1 VSNVSIIY
9 SKEKNKKLLSI
20 TLLIV
25 NLIFNKSIINP
36 MNNDLNTN
44 FENYKNMKKLLQINY
59 HSVYNNQHKTLKS
72 NIVKNI
78 IRFSSVYR
86 SSSYLILTHKYK

>member
-1 VSNVSIIY
+1 MSNVSIIY
-9 SKEKNKKLLSI
+9 SKEKNKKLLPI
-20 TLLIV
+20 TILLIV

-59 HSVYNNQHKTLKS
+59 HSVYNNQHKTIKS
-72 NIVKNI
+72 NIVKN

-86 SSSYLILTHKYK
+86 SLSYLILTHKYK